1 MTVPPAITI
10 PPSPSLPPLDAAQR
24 EQLRATTAAVQ
35 ALIAARGGWLPFDE
49 YLQQVL
55 YAPGLGYYSAGA
67 AKFGAAGDFVTA
79 PEISPLFGACVAR
92 QCAPL
97 LGAGADLLELGA
109 GSGALAET
117 LLTSLA
123 RLEALPGRY
132 YILEVSADLRER
144 QSARLASLPAALR
157 ARVHWLEALPVR
169 PLRAVMLANEVADAL
184 PFQCFA
190 VTAGA
195 SDGDGPGAHGYLE
208 RGVAVDAAGALRW
221 EQRPASAALSQELA
235 RLSAS
240 LPEPFAAGFRSE
252 LCTRL
257 NPWVA
262 GLSAALESG
271 MILLFDYGLGRG
283 ELYHPQRD
291 SGTLRCHYRQR
302 AHDDPFL
309 YPGLQDITAWVDFT
323 RLAEA
328 ASDAGLEVAGYCT
341 QAAFLLA
348 NGIDAELAN
357 ARDAGARARL
367 AAQARELLM
376 PGEMG
381 ETFKVMALTRGLE
394 APRTGFGLQDLRRLL

>member
-10 PPSPSLPPLDAAQR
+10 PPLDAAQR
-24 EQLRATTAAVQ
+24 EQLVATTAALQ
-35 ALIAARGGWLPFDE
+35 ALIAAHGGWLPFDE

-67 AKFGAAGDFVTA
+67 AKFGASGDFVTA

-97 LGAGADLLELGA
+97 LVAGAEVLELGA
-109 GSGALAET
+109 GSGALAAT
-117 LLTSLA
+117 LLVSLA
-123 RLEALPGRY
+123 RLEALPQRY

-144 QSARLASLPAALR
+144 QRARIAALPDALR
-157 ARVHWLEALPVR
+157 ARVQWLEALPVR
-169 PLRAVMLANEVADAL
+169 PVRGVLLANEVADAL

-190 VTAGA
+190 VATGE
-195 SDGDGPGAHGYLE
+195 STGCGTDGHGYLE
-208 RGVAVDAAGALRW
+208 RGVAAGAGGELRW
-221 EQRPASAALSQELA
+221 QLRPANAGLSRELQ

-240 LPEPFAAGFRSE
+240 LAQPFAPGFQSE
-252 LCTRL
+252 LCVRL
-257 NPWVA
+257 NPWIA
-262 GLSAALESG
+262 ALSAALESG

-283 ELYHPQRD
+283 ELFHPQRD
-291 SGTLRCHYRQR
+291 SGTLRCHYRHR

-309 YPGLQDITAWVDFT
+309 FPGLQDISAWVDFT

-328 ASDAGLEVAGYCT
+328 ASDVGLEVGGYCT
-341 QAAFLLA
+341 QAAFLLGS
-348 NGIDAELAN
+348 GIELAM
-357 ARDAGARARL
+357 ADAPDTGARARL

-381 ETFKVMALTRGLE
+381 ESFKVMALTRAVKVPL
-394 APRTGFGLQDLRRLL
+394 AGFRHQDLRRLL